1 MFNKIKKIFS
11 GDPHKKK
18 IDSMI
23 AIVDQI
29 NALEPQYEKL
39 SVDALKNKTSEF
51 RARLQKDKSLDDLLP
66 EAFAAVREAS
76 KRALGQRHYDVQ
88 LICGINLHRGNISEM
103 RTGEGKTLAATLPL
117 YLNALTT
124 KGAHLVTV
132 NDYLA
137 RRDGRW
143 MGAIYDLLGM
153 SVGIL
158 QMANS
163 MESNELAYLYDPNE
177 SSLKEELHHLRPVM
191 RKQAYEA
198 DITYGTNS
206 EFGFDYLRDN
216 IAMNW
221 NQRVQRGHH
230 YAIIDEV
237 DNILIDEARTPLI
250 ISGPAHEDSENY
262 IRMAQVVR
270 ALIPEDFEV
279 SEKDH
284 TVSLTEI
291 GLAHVE
297 DLLGMPLRD
306 PDRPEDI
313 TPEQARLAG
322 FLEQSLRAQF
332 LFHRNK
338 EYLVQNGQVVI
349 VDEFTGRLM
358 PGRRWSDG
366 LHQAVEA
373 KEGVKVQAENIT
385 HATITIQNYFR
396 MYEKLGGMTG
406 TALTEAEEFY
416 KIYTL
421 DVLAIPTNLEYL
433 ALRPDSDLESIEA
446 KDEYGYKFTFYTKSS
461 DPDRKP
467 LYFKRKDYPDIVYRT
482 EEAKIRAI
490 VREIIRFYI
499 KGRPQLVGSTSVE
512 NSERL
517 SERLKAEPVRRLIQT
532 LLLRQAWMDKNKI
545 SEGELVSS
553 PELSFLNEG
562 LDKLKM
568 PELRR
573 LGSQLGVESL
583 DPLDPTNHPTILRI
597 LDLQEDDIPR
607 LLPVFE
613 AGIPH
618 NVLNAR
624 KHTEESLIIAG
635 AGAFGAVTIATNMAG
650 RGVDIKLGGELP
662 EENLSVVNKI
672 LANAGYEDPYNLRM
686 QDRLEALKTIP
697 ESQFT
702 YSQEQVQMFL
712 KYMDEMDKVRELGGL
727 HVIGSERHEARRI
740 DNQLRGR
747 AARQGDPGSSRFFLS
762 LEDELM
768 RLFGGEQVDNML
780 TRLKID
786 ENMPIE
792 SGLVS
797 RLVEGSQTRV
807 EGANFDTR
815 KHLLEYDD
823 VLNEQR
829 KRIYAQRDRI
839 FTKKDLREDVTE
851 MLRTELGNR
860 IKNALSGN
868 DGIWKLLAYL
878 EEIQPSINYTWV
890 SFPSYGLKMVMDHI
904 THRSSEDVLMDQ
916 LLQVANQAVNKE
928 NNHLSQNVSDL
939 LANSES
945 SLKSQID
952 ERYDALEIFL
962 ENVKDDENASKKD
975 LSVELSNLI
984 HIPIRLSATQQK
996 ALIDDP
1002 NTLKQPLKDSIKVVL
1017 TQIMLRRLIMTLE
1030 RRLNETWNLKPN
1042 DLASRPWKEI
1052 EKTFVDQVEESLSN
1066 RVKKLF
1072 GDNGEIAKDLNANR
1086 EHIRAALTDEGEL
1099 MRLLILMTEGTVITF
1114 DAKSHRRQ
1122 LKNAVRMNYT
1132 FLQSQWLEG
1141 ESSQQIS
1148 QDVLSHLE
1156 IAEEKFI
1163 QVFGNAEWDNLQANT
1178 ATLQSLSEPSRT
1190 GMIEVLGEDEFNR
1203 IKDSSLLE
1211 ISPETKQKVVD
1222 YLGSQT
1228 QNRIY
1233 QRLLLSTI
1241 TESWVEYLTRMEAL
1255 RVSISME
1262 SYAQRDP
1269 LVQYKNEASRMFSE
1283 LLSEVRAGV
1292 ISKMFRYRPTQAV
1305 NAQTTMKRVSA
1316 ETPKESASSS
1326 DKATIEKTKS
1336 KKRKRH

>member
-1 MFNKIKKIFS
+1 MFNKIKRIFS

-18 IDSMI
+18 IESMI
-23 AIVDQI
+23 EIIDQI
-29 NALEPQYEKL
+29 NALEVEYEAF
-39 SVDALKNKTSEF
+39 SNDALRDKTSEF
-51 RARLQKDKSLDDLLP
+51 RSRLDSGARLDDLLP

-103 RTGEGKTLAATLPL
+103 RTGEGKTLAATLSL
-117 YLNALTT
+117 YLNALTG
-124 KGAHLVTV
+124 KGVHLVTV

-158 QMANS
+158 QMAGSAEN
-163 MESNELAYLYDPNE
+163 NQLAYLFDPNE
-177 SSLKEELHHLRPVM
+177 NSLKEELHHLRPVM
-191 RKQAYEA
+191 RKEAYAA

-216 IAMNW
+216 ITMSW
-221 NQRVQRGHH
+221 DQRVQRGHH

-250 ISGPAHEDSENY
+250 ISGPSHEDSENY
-262 IRMAQVVR
+262 NRMAQVVR
-270 ALIPEDFEV
+270 ALIPEDYEV
-279 SEKDH
+279 NEKDH

-313 TPEQARLAG
+313 TPEQARLLG

-332 LFHRNK
+332 LFRRNK

-396 MYEKLGGMTG
+396 MYEKLAGMTG
-406 TALTEAEEFY
+406 TAMTEAEEFFR
-416 KIYTL
+416 IYGL

-433 ALRPDSDLESIEA
+433 ALRPDTDLIA
-446 KDEYGYKFTFYTKSS
+446 VDTKDEFGYRYTFYTRSGDQS
-461 DPDRKP
+461 QKP
-467 LYFKRKDYPDIVYRT
+467 IYFKRKDYPDIVYRT
-482 EEAKIRAI
+482 EEGKLRAI
-490 VREIIRFYI
+490 VREIIQFHVQ
-499 KGRPQLVGSTSVE
+499 GRPQLVGSTSVE
-512 NSERL
+512 NSDRL
-517 SERLKAEPVRRLIQT
+517 SERLKPEPVRRLLQT
-532 LLLRQAWMDKNKI
+532 LILRQAWMDKNNI
-545 SEGELVSS
+545 SEGDVVSA
-553 PELSFLNEG
+553 PQLNILNEP

-568 PELRR
+568 PELRH
-573 LGSQLGVESL
+573 LGNELGVESL
-583 DPLDPTNHPTILRI
+583 DPGDPSNHPAVLRI
-597 LDLQEDDIPR
+597 LNLQPADLPR
-607 LLPVFE
+607 LLPIFE

-662 EENLSVVNKI
+662 EETLSIINRV
-672 LANAGYEDPYNLRM
+672 LANAGYEDPYNMRM
-686 QDRLEALKTIP
+686 QERLEALRALP
-697 ESQFT
+697 ESQYPYQAEEVNAF
-702 YSQEQVQMFL
+702 F
-712 KYMDEMDKVRELGGL
+712 KYMDEMARVRELGGL

-747 AARQGDPGSSRFFLS
+747 SARQGDPGSSRFYLS

-768 RLFGGEQVDNML
+768 RLFGGEQVESML
-780 TRLKID
+780 TRFKID
-786 ENMPIE
+786 ENLPIE
-792 SGLVS
+792 SGIVS
-797 RLVEGSQTRV
+797 RLVEQSQTRV
-807 EGANFDTR
+807 EGANFDSR

-829 KRIYAQRDRI
+829 KRIYDQRDRI

-860 IKNALSGN
+860 IKNALSEDEGP
-868 DGIWKLLAYL
+868 WKLLAYL
-878 EEIQPSINYTWV
+878 DEVQPALNYTWV
-890 SFPSYGLKMVMDHI
+890 SYPSYGLKLVMDHMGSPKS
-904 THRSSEDVLMDQ
+904 REELVEKLLNLASEAVAAENDHLMLNVRQ
-916 LLQVANQAVNKE
+916 LLDNSK
-928 NNHLSQNVSDL
+928 LSLDAQL
-939 LANSES
+939 
-945 SLKSQID
+945 D
-952 ERYDALEIFL
+952 ERFDALDTFL
-962 ENVKDDENASKKD
+962 ENIRNDETAARRD
-975 LSVELSNLI
+975 LSVELSNLV
-984 HIPIRLSATQQK
+984 HIPVRLSTVQQK
-996 ALIDDP
+996 ALIEDP
-1002 NTLKQPLKDSIKVVL
+1002 NSFKQPIKDTLKAAM
-1017 TQIMLRRLIMTLE
+1017 TQIILRRLTMTFE
-1030 RRLNETWNLKPN
+1030 RRLNESWNIKPN
-1042 DLASRPWKEI
+1042 ELATRPWKEI
-1052 EKTFVDQVEESLSN
+1052 EKAFVDQIENSLAKRSDW
-1066 RVKKLF
+1066 LL
-1072 GDNGEIAKDLNANR
+1072 GENGEIARDLAANPD
-1086 EHIRAALTDEGEL
+1086 HVQAALQDEGEL

-1114 DAKSHRRQ
+1114 DAKSHRKQ
-1122 LKNAVRMNYT
+1122 LKTAMRMSYV
-1132 FLQSQWLEG
+1132 FLLARWLEG
-1141 ESSQQIS
+1141 RPSQEIT

-1156 IAEEKFI
+1156 VAEQKFI
-1163 QVFGNAEWDNLQANT
+1163 QVFGNAEWDNLLGNT
-1178 ATLQSLSEPSRT
+1178 STLKDLSPTNRT
-1190 GMIEVLGEDEFNR
+1190 GLAAILGESTFETIQDQ
-1203 IKDSSLLE
+1203 SLLE
-1211 ISPETKQKVVD
+1211 IDAGIKDQVVE
-1222 YLGSQT
+1222 YLGGQT

-1241 TESWVEYLTRMEAL
+1241 TEAWVEYLTRMEAL

-1269 LVQYKNEASRMFSE
+1269 LVQYKNEASSMFTE

-1292 ISKMFRYRPTQAV
+1292 ISKMFRYRPNQAV
-1305 NAQTTMKRVSA
+1305 NAQTLMQRA
-1316 ETPKESASSS
+1316 TPSPASVN
-1326 DKATIEKTKS
+1326 DGAADNAGHEKPQT